1 MNKIRIVTDS
11 SAHFLDPTL
20 VARYKITVVPNTIT
34 FSDQRFREGIDMD
47 AASFFRLASS
57 GSIPTLIPP
66 TVEQFASA
74 YAALHRETDR
84 ILSIHVSRAMN
95 ATCDNAQKATLS
107 LAGRCTIYVL
117 DLMTASV
124 GLGMLVE
131 MAARLAETTNSV
143 EQLARTIRKQVGSVY
158 SVFYTELFAY
168 LQRAGLVSESQ
179 AILGDML
186 GIKPFVTIEDGE
198 MLAMEK
204 VRTRAQAT
212 DRFVEF
218 AAEFAATDRTVILH
232 AGMTPNEHVYQL
244 RERLSTELGW
254 PPCLLAPYNPSLATY
269 IGTDALG
276 LVVQQREES
285 A

>member
-57 GSIPTLIPP
+57 GSIPTLIL
-66 TVEQFASA
+66 FKGG
-74 YAALHRETDR
+74 
-84 ILSIHVSRAMN
+84 VSRAMN

-107 LAGRCTIYVL
+107 LAGRCTIHVL
-117 DLMTASV
+117 DSMTASV

-131 MAARLAETTNSV
+131 MAARLAETTDSV

-158 SVFYTELFAY
+158 SVFYTESFAY